1 MTKTK
6 RPVKLLSGGNPQIA
20 KGDGAKP
27 VKAYY
32 AALPGWKKPL
42 GKRVHALIMK
52 AVPKATLAVKW
63 NTPMYGTGGAGF
75 FVGVHA
81 FTKFLRLT
89 FFDGT
94 SLEPMPPG
102 TSKTPK
108 TRYLDLYEAE
118 PLDTA
123 QLTKWIKQ
131 ASKLPG
137 WAP

>member
-1 MTKTK
+1 MT
-6 RPVKLLSGGNPQIA
+6 KLLSGGNPQIA

-27 VKAYY
+27 VNAYY

-42 GKRVHALIMK
+42 GKKVHALIKK
-52 AVPKATLAVKW
+52 AVPKATLAVRW
-63 NTPMYGTGGAGF
+63 NSPMYGTDDAGF
-75 FVGVHA
+75 FVSVHA
-81 FTKFLRLT
+81 FSKFLRLT

-94 SLEPMPPG
+94 SLKPMPPG

-108 TRYLDLYEAE
+108 TRYLDLYEDE

-123 QLTKWIKQ
+123 QLTKWLKQ

-137 WAP
+137 WKP